1 MKKMTVFCIGLL
13 LFSQD
18 MNACEICG
26 CGVGN
31 FYMGLLPNFKT
42 KFIGFRYGFLNYRSV
57 MASDKTQYSNDS
69 YQTMEIWSGWNI
81 GKRWQ
86 VLGFVPYHMNRK
98 QSDDGITEIN
108 GMGDIS
114 LIANYQLLHS
124 RKNNQRNQT
133 IEQQLW
139 LGGGVKLPTGKYSIN
154 LADSST
160 NIGDVNAQT
169 GTGST
174 NFLMNTMYSLQ
185 INQWGWNTS
194 LTYQLNTKNRDQYQ
208 FGNRFTLNSIGFY
221 RFRVAGM
228 GISPNLGVLYEHSA
242 VNQLARIKQDLTGG
256 FVWNASMG
264 VECNFNKIAIG
275 INAQLPVKQQFAEG
289 QTRSQFRGLVHVS
302 LAL

>member
-1 MKKMTVFCIGLL
+1 MKKMLFVCISLL
-13 LFSQD
+13 LIAQD
-18 MNACEICG
+18 MKACEICG

-57 MASDKTQYSNDS
+57 MASDKTQFSNDS

-86 VLGFVPYHMNRK
+86 VLGFVPYHLNRK
-98 QSDDGITEIN
+98 VSDDGVTEIN

-114 LIANYQLLHS
+114 VLANYQLFHT
-124 RKNNQRNQT
+124 RKIHQRNKT

-139 LGGGVKLPTGKYSIN
+139 LGGGVKLPTGKYQIN
-154 LADSST
+154 LADTST
-160 NIGDVNAQT
+160 HIGDVNAQT

-174 NFLMNTMYSLQ
+174 NFLFNTMYSLQ

-194 LTYQLNTKNRDQYQ
+194 LTYQLNTKNKDQYQ
-208 FGNRFTLNSIGFY
+208 FGNRFTINSIGYY

-242 VNQLARIKQDLTGG
+242 SNRLDGIRQDLTGG

-264 VECNFNKIAIG
+264 VECNFNKMAIG
-275 INAQLPVKQQFAEG
+275 INTQLPVKQQFAEG
-289 QTRSQFRGLVHVS
+289 QTRSQWRGLVHLS
-302 LAL
+302 FAL